1 MRGLEVTRI
10 VETTHPAS
18 GKPIVVAVATVNSD
32 IAAKAGDLLAD
43 TYATLKE
50 FNEDQSFKAGQIEG
64 MVSTA
69 ALFLP
74 HGADG
79 SSAVNR

>member
-1 MRGLEVTRI
+1 MEDKDKMLKDLSVEMRNSVEGVQMRGLEVTRI

-43 TYATLKE
+43 LRDLK
-50 FNEDQSFKAGQIEG
+50 G
-64 MVSTA
+64 V
-69 ALFLP
+69 
-74 HGADG
+74 
-79 SSAVNR
+79 